1 MYLLGQREGQR
12 DRTGSMGNGNFS
24 VTPDEVSSFS
34 WDVENQGRLTK
45 TTEISIK
52 DNLKTNKEEKGGM
65 LLINCWCFTVLYNF
79 MKHACDNI

>member
-65 LLINCWCFTVLYNF
+65 LLINCWCSTVLYNF